1 MAVSANRLELLQI
14 ADAVAREKS
23 IDRMVVIEAMQDVQ
37 SQSTSGASAIS
48 QAAAVAA
55 LTGDQ
60 DLLTE
65 SAEIFRK
72 SRDSV
77 PGAINDEPLLSC
89 ALPDGAFLHLC
100 LLRKRRLGVQPRMA
114 AVFLSTA
121 ISATTC
127 LRERVW
133 RWFRAVHFR
142 CQVTFG
148 FHMPVPMQIWQMAQP
163 ACAAPLP
170 N

>member
-1 MAVSANRLELLQI
+1 
-14 ADAVAREKS
+14 
-23 IDRMVVIEAMQDVQ
+23 MQDVQ
-37 SQSTSGASAIS
+37 GQSTSGASAIS

-89 ALPDGAFLHLC
+89 ALPDGAILHLC
-100 LLRKRRLGVQPRMA
+100 ILRKGGWRTASDGCRLFIDGDFCHYLLA
-114 AVFLSTA
+114 
-121 ISATTC
+121 
-127 LRERVW
+127 
-133 RWFRAVHFR
+133 
-142 CQVTFG
+142 
-148 FHMPVPMQIWQMAQP
+148 
-163 ACAAPLP
+163 
-170 N
+170 